1 MNVLSLP
8 MVFVPCLVRRVRRQ
22 RPRPATV
29 GMFLPHGRFF
39 RPGDRHRRVVGAGVP
54 RRRPTGSQ
62 ADAFGELRDPEM
74 FHALADLDRNDE
86 VVREDYARLS

>member
-1 MNVLSLP
+1 MRARSD
-8 MVFVPCLVRRVRRQ
+8 MATCRGEFV
-22 RPRPATV
+22 T
-29 GMFLPHGRFF
+29 ME
-39 RPGDRHRRVVGAGVP
+39 
-54 RRRPTGSQ
+54 PTGSQ